1 MSGPTRFPGS
11 NDDDN
16 TNSSM
21 GDPKNGESTSSRD
34 MGRGSASGSSGSD
47 DLSRSASEMA
57 QNVSQKL
64 KSVGVDTDVMVGAA
78 KDQVSELQRLIG
90 QELQHR
96 PYRALG
102 IAAAVGAFVGLL
114 MSR

>member
-1 MSGPTRFPGS
+1 MPGPTRFPGS
-11 NDDDN
+11 SDD
-16 TNSSM
+16 TSSSSM
-21 GDPKNGESTSSRD
+21 GNNMNKDST
-34 MGRGSASGSSGSD
+34 MGRGSDRSSDTD
-47 DLSRSASEMA
+47 DMARSASEMA

-78 KDQVSELQRLIG
+78 KEHVSDLQRLIG

-102 IAAAVGAFVGLL
+102 IAAAFGAFVGLM